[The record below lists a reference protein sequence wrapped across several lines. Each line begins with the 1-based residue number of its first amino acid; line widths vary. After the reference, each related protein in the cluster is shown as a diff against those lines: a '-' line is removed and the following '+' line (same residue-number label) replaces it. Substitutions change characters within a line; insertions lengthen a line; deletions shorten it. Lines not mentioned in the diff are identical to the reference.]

1 MRIVGII
8 LSTTL
13 CIAGVSGCKSRMAS
27 CSQSNKDYA
36 GAQELPPLKA
46 PPGLETPNTRNSL
59 KVPPLNTPERIR
71 GKDEPCLDIPPPFA
85 SSKTAPPAPTAAP
98 KPSPARTPSTD
109 TAEPAKPQ

>member
-1 MRIVGII
+1 MRIVGIL
-8 LSTTL
+8 LSALL
-13 CIAGVSGCKSRMAS
+13 CTGAMSACKSRLAS

-59 KVPPLNTPERIR
+59 KVPPLNTPERMR

-85 SSKTAPPAPTAAP
+85 SSKTPAPAP
-98 KPSPARTPSTD
+98 
-109 TAEPAKPQ
+109 EPAKPAGAPKPKP